1 MNDREPSAALAGR
14 FAVSQYTTWGQTFDE
29 DIALYER
36 LGVDCIELCE
46 CKLSE
51 DAPTR
56 RQQIQRVRDAGMRVT
71 SVQPVVHALF
81 PDSFS
86 PDVKDVHRR
95 AERYQRTIEWVGEEL
110 SEEKPPLVA
119 IGGRAPDYDFSY
131 AHRFARE
138 QYAVHAELAAQAG
151 LSLAF
156 EPLSSV
162 YMNTDTFICTLR
174 DAVSLV
180 EDVGKPNFGLLLD
193 VWHIWREFGVLAQI
207 EALGDRIFAV
217 HVGDWPRSEPRNQA
231 DRVIPGT
238 GLADFAAIVKA
249 TEAAGY
255 RGSYCLELF
264 SHESLEDSLSR
275 ADPAWV
281 IAESRS
287 GLAAAFDAAASPEA
301 RAG

>member
-1 MNDREPSAALAGR
+1 
-14 FAVSQYTTWGQTFDE
+14 
-29 DIALYER
+29 
-36 LGVDCIELCE
+36 
-46 CKLSE
+46 
-51 DAPTR
+51 
-56 RQQIQRVRDAGMRVT
+56 
-71 SVQPVVHALF
+71 VVHGLF

-86 PDVKDVHRR
+86 PEIKDVRRR

-119 IGGRAPDYDFSY
+119 IGGPAPEYDFSY

-138 QYAVHAELAAQAG
+138 QYAAHAEVAARAG

-162 YMNTDTFICTLR
+162 YMNTDTFICTLH

-180 EDVGKPNFGLLLD
+180 QDVAKPNFGLLLD
-193 VWHIWREFGVLAQI
+193 VWHIWREPAVLSTI
-207 EALGDRIFAV
+207 KELGHRILAV
-217 HVGDWPRSEPRNQA
+217 HVSDWPSSEPRNQA
-231 DRVIPGT
+231 DRVIPGA
-238 GLADFAAIVKA
+238 GLADLAAIVGA

-281 IAESRS
+281 ITESRA
-287 GLAAAFDAAASPEA
+287 GLAAAFEAADAKSEIEEA
-301 RAG
+301 